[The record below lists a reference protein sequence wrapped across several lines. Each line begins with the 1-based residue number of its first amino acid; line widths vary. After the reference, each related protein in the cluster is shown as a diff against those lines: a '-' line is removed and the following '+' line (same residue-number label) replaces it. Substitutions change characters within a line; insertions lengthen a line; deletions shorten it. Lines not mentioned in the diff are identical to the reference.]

1 MNIGACVG
9 GRFVLL
15 MRILDV
21 SRGNQRI
28 CRISTAT
35 QAARLQ
41 GLVLPE
47 VARPIRDSTS
57 RDRCPWTGGVIGL
70 TAAATLF
77 LFFILV

>member
-1 MNIGACVG
+1 MNLSHGYRG
-9 GRFVLL
+9 MRWGRFVLL

-47 VARPIRDSTS
+47 VARPIRGSTP
-57 RDRCPWTGGVIGL
+57 RDKICP
-70 TAAATLF
+70 AHYPNSY
-77 LFFILV
+77 